1 MSGRQEAFEYFT
13 GNPCP
18 GKEPTMKKLFV
29 GNGEVKVDA
38 DALELDSRVAM
49 IQALIPI
56 GLEAVDDVL

>member
-1 MSGRQEAFEYFT
+1 
-13 GNPCP
+13 
-18 GKEPTMKKLFV
+18 MKKLFV

-56 GLEAVDDVL
+56 GL